1 MKLLR
6 ACIPIFTAVALW
18 SSPAQ
23 AAPIA
28 FSIAGPSANDVDTA
42 SATTVDLLAGI
53 SGTIIDLNVSV
64 HINGV
69 HMEDFDLYLTS
80 PNGTTVQFR
89 SNFTDPFF
97 HINSPLNA
105 TFDDEAV
112 SPHSAQ
118 TAGAVG
124 TFQPF
129 SPLSAFDGENLSGT
143 WTLAIQDTFIP
154 EGDDLIGWSIS
165 GLVEQQVPE
174 PSTLLLF
181 GTAAAFAASRRRRR
195 M

>member
-23 AAPIA
+23 AATIA

-42 SATTVDLLAGI
+42 ATNVALLAGI
-53 SGTIIDLNVSV
+53 SGTIVDLNVSV
-64 HINGV
+64 HITGG

-80 PNGTTVQFR
+80 PDGTTVQFR
-89 SNFTDPFF
+89 SDFLVPFV

-105 TFDDEAV
+105 TFDDEAL

-143 WTLAIQDTFIP
+143 WTLAIQDTFAP
-154 EGDDLIGWSIS
+154 AEGDDLISWSIS

-181 GTAAAFAASRRRRR
+181 GTAAAFAASRRRQRT
-195 M
+195 